1 MSIMDTRPAVAVLAS
16 LIGGLLVVAPPAA
29 GQVVAYKEPN
39 GNVKIAKGID
49 KSTQNAETIVD
60 TGVSDA
66 VTLGRIS
73 DLDDDGTLE
82 VPAIIINDN
91 NGEGDLV
98 LIEPDGSTETL
109 KKGVDDSGERAALG
123 VGDGPGHDNLSA
135 TLDGEPEII
144 HRSTAVGSGVPA
156 YFPLS
161 GNGNLIVD
169 DDTQGI
175 FGFGDYNDD
184 GAKNTAYLQDAGVG
198 VINNIYYVDGG
209 SGVDTGYP
217 ANLTDVTIEGIG
229 PLADFDFDGVPR
241 AAVTADTPTGL
252 ELALVDDNGNPTTI
266 SSSASPA
273 TRGLL
278 GLTGR
283 PLPIGAADVSGDYRL
298 EIIFVDENENLKAL
312 DLDGTVTS
320 ISGSGG
326 TIQANPSVGVSGDH
340 NTTELKIE
348 GTKWK
353 EGDPADPTSLGGD
366 AGWRMIGP
374 PVQNVAPVDLES
386 ISDPA
391 GSVIE
396 FDLASGDHMFF
407 KWDDS
412 QGDWV
417 AVTDSTSP
425 ESFRSGHGYL
435 LFLFD
440 DEGTPD
446 ADPLDPTL
454 PIEAR
459 RGDAIV
465 PTSDVT
471 VSDLDNSTAPIFHL
485 LANPYNQPINL
496 LNGLHGGPDDDG
508 LNPDGNSSNFSTQI
522 QIWNGGDS
530 RGEHRATAGRYVTF
544 DLTTNKG
551 KMIDGS
557 TAGNSDGNVV
567 SAWQAFFVEKTGTGA
582 QDITFDSA
590 DQTSGE
596 RDIVGD
602 GKSRAPGREPARIGF
617 KLTVE
622 NSDGTQVARDEAAS
636 LYFHPEATPGAD
648 GFDGSKLTPL
658 THPYATIGPVGP
670 TAAGDTAMK
679 SQESRPMDAESPLEV
694 PFQMQTAG
702 SIEGT
707 ARLRATQWHKVPS
720 DWSLT
725 LIDTKGTADPDD
737 DVETALTRSDASGY
751 TFEIDAPE
759 KRAITG
765 RRPTRLGGDAP
776 RTQGTSTPRPH
787 RPETLRLA
795 DAPESK
801 TLSPAD
807 SIPRFTVRVNA
818 SGDRLPVELAAFDA
832 RVEDRRARLSWQ
844 TAGETNNAGF
854 YVQHRPLPSDDETTT
869 HAEWSSL
876 GFVEGAGTT
885 DRSRRYTFETE
896 QLSPGPHA
904 FRLRQVDTDGRA
916 VHSRPLE
923 VTVSMEAPH
932 MVSGPSPNPVQGGA
946 TLDVAVRRAQDVQVA
961 LYNVLGQRVATVHRG
976 TLPGEETTSLRLD
989 ASSLSSGVYFVRVD
1003 GEDFTTTKQVTVV
1016 R

>member
-1 MSIMDTRPAVAVLAS
+1 MDTRLAVAVLAS
-16 LIGGLLVVAPPAA
+16 LIGGLLVVPPPAT
-29 GQVVAYKEPN
+29 GQAIAYEDPSTN
-39 GNVKIAKGID
+39 TVKIARGID
-49 KSTQNAETIVD
+49 KSTQKADSIDN
-60 TGVSDA
+60 TGVSNA
-66 VTLGRIS
+66 ITLGRIS

-82 VPAIIINDN
+82 VPAILA
-91 NGEGDLV
+91 NGNLV
-98 LIEPDGSTETL
+98 LIDPS
-109 KKGVDDSGERAALG
+109 GVDKVLTSSAAAGSRAALG
-123 VGDGPGHDNLSA
+123 VGDGIGP
-135 TLDGEPEII
+135 DGEPEII
-144 HRSTAVGSGVPA
+144 YRDVRVTNDNGYPF
-156 YFPLS
+156 YDPLS
-161 GNGNLIVD
+161 GNNKQIED
-169 DDTQGI
+169 DSTDGI

-184 GAKNTAYLQDAGVG
+184 EDKDVAYLKATVLN
-198 VINNIYYVDGG
+198 VTNNIFYVDDGD
-209 SGVDTGYP
+209 SIDTGYP
-217 ANLTDVTIEGIG
+217 GSITTTVEGIG

-241 AAVTADTPTGL
+241 AAVITETTGAPTTV
-252 ELALVDDNGNPTTI
+252 ELALVDASGTAETF
-266 SSSASPA
+266 SASPA
-273 TRGLL
+273 TPSS
-278 GLTGR
+278 GR
-283 PLPIGAADVSGDYRL
+283 PLPIGAADVYGDYKL
-298 EIIFVDENENLKAL
+298 EIIFVDDSNDLKAL
-312 DLDGTVTS
+312 ALDGTVND
-320 ISGSGG
+320 ING
-326 TIQANPSVGVSGDH
+326 IQADPSVGVSGDH
-340 NTTELKIE
+340 NTTELKIGGE
-348 GTKWK
+348 AGN
-353 EGDPADPTSLGGD
+353 EGDPNDPGSLGGD

-374 PVQNVAPVDLES
+374 PVRKVAPVDLES

-396 FDLASGDHMFF
+396 FNLQTDDDMFYR
-407 KWDDS
+407 WDDTKS
-412 QGDWV
+412 GGGGWA
-417 AVTDSTSP
+417 AVTDP
-425 ESFRSGHGYL
+425 DASFENGRGYL

-440 DEGTPD
+440 DEGTD
-446 ADPLDPTL
+446 HADPLDPTL
-454 PIEAR
+454 PIQAR

-465 PTSDVT
+465 PTSNVA
-471 VSDLDNSTAPIFHL
+471 VSNLNTGADFHL
-485 LANPYNQPINL
+485 LANPYNQPFNL
-496 LNGLHGGPDDDG
+496 TSLQDEQGDG
-508 LNPDGNSSNFSTQI
+508 LESSDEFSLTV

-530 RGEHRATAGRYVTF
+530 RGESNATKGTYVPFNVGGT
-544 DLTTNKG
+544 DDT
-551 KMIDGS
+551 D
-557 TAGNSDGNVV
+557 DVV
-567 SAWQAFFVEKTGTGA
+567 SAWQAFFVSRTSNSDDTRL
-582 QDITFDSA
+582 TFKKGGR
-590 DQTSGE
+590 TSGDRE
-596 RDIVGD
+596 IVGSESTASSS
-602 GKSRAPGREPARIGF
+602 KIARLGF
-617 KLTVE
+617 ELTVE
-622 NSDGTQVARDEAAS
+622 ASDGTQVARDEAAS
-636 LYFHPEATPGAD
+636 LYFHPEATAGAD
-648 GFDGSKLTPL
+648 GFDAPKLTPL

-670 TAAGDTAMK
+670 TAAGDTAIK
-679 SQESRPMDAESPLEV
+679 AQESRPMDAESPLEV

-707 ARLRATQWHKVPS
+707 ARLRATQWYEVPS

-765 RRPTRLGGDAP
+765 RHPTRLGGDAS

-787 RPETLRLA
+787 RPEALRLA

-807 SIPRFTVRVNA
+807 SIPRFTVRVSA

-869 HAEWSSL
+869 PAEWSSL

-885 DRSRRYTFETE
+885 DQSRRYTFETE

-916 VHSRPLE
+916 VHSQPLE
-923 VTVSMEAPH
+923 VTVSMEAPYA
-932 MVSGPSPNPVQGGA
+932 VSGPSPNPVQGGA

-1003 GEDFTTTKQVTVV
+1003 GEDFATTKQVTVV

>member
-1 MSIMDTRPAVAVLAS
+1 MSIMDTRLAVAVLAS

-29 GQVVAYKEPN
+29 GQVVAYEDPSTN
-39 GNVKIAKGID
+39 TVKIAKGID

-82 VPAIIINDN
+82 VPAINDN
-91 NGEGDLV
+91 GDLV
-98 LIEPDGSTETL
+98 LIEPNGSADTL
-109 KKGVDDSGERAALG
+109 TSSAAAGSRAALG
-123 VGDGPGHDNLSA
+123 VGDGPADASTN
-135 TLDGEPEII
+135 GEPEII
-144 HRSTAVGSGVPA
+144 YRGTSPGNGEPFYFSLSGSG
-156 YFPLS
+156 
-161 GNGNLIVD
+161 NRIVQD
-169 DDTQGI
+169 STEGI

-184 GAKNTAYLQDAGVG
+184 GAKNVAYLDADPAD
-198 VINNIYYVDGG
+198 ITNNIFYVDGG
-209 SGVDTGYP
+209 NPEDTGYP
-217 ANLTDVTIEGIG
+217 GVGGTVEGIG

-241 AAVTADTPTGL
+241 AAVITESATGV
-252 ELALVDDNGNPTTI
+252 ELALVDTSGTATTI

-273 TRGLL
+273 TL
-278 GLTGR
+278 GLVGVVDGR
-283 PLPIGAADVSGDYRL
+283 PLPIGAADVSGDYEL
-298 EIIFVDENENLKAL
+298 EIIFVDGSDNLKAI
-312 DLDGTVTS
+312 DLGGNVTK
-320 ISGSGG
+320 ISGPNG

-353 EGDPADPTSLGGD
+353 EGDPADPTSLGAD

-374 PVQNVAPVDLES
+374 PVQNVAPDDLES
-386 ISDPA
+386 IIDPA

-396 FDLASGDHMFF
+396 FDLESGDHMFF
-407 KWDDS
+407 EWNDS
-412 QGDWV
+412 QGGWNP
-417 AVTDSTSP
+417 VTPSNASSSS
-425 ESFRSGHGYL
+425 SFENGHGYL

-440 DEGTPD
+440 DEGTSD

-454 PIEAR
+454 PIHAR
-459 RGDAIV
+459 RGNAIV
-465 PTSDVT
+465 PTDDVE
-471 VSDLDNSTAPIFHL
+471 VSELNTDADFHL
-485 LANPYNQPINL
+485 LANPYNQ
-496 LNGLHGGPDDDG
+496 
-508 LNPDGNSSNFSTQI
+508 
-522 QIWNGGDS
+522 
-530 RGEHRATAGRYVTF
+530 AF
-544 DLTTNKG
+544 DLTSLEDESNNGLGSNGFKS
-551 KMIDGS
+551 MVQIWDGGPS
-557 TAGNSDGNVV
+557 NAEGQAQTPGSYVSRNAGNSNVV
-567 SAWQAFFVEKTGTGA
+567 SAWQAFFVERGSSDEKKL
-582 QDITFDSA
+582 TFREEGRDPN
-590 DQTSGE
+590 GE
-596 RDIVGD
+596 RNIVGSR
-602 GKSRAPGREPARIGF
+602 KSQAPGREPARIGF

-636 LYFHPEATPGAD
+636 LYFHPDATPEAD
-648 GFDGSKLTPL
+648 GFDASKLTPL
-658 THPYATIGPVGP
+658 TYPYATIGPVGP
-670 TAAGDTAMK
+670 TAAGDTAIK
-679 SQESRPMDAESPLEV
+679 AQESRPMDAESPLEV

-759 KRAITG
+759 KRVITG
-765 RRPTRLGGDAP
+765 RHPTRLGGDAS

-787 RPETLRLA
+787 RPEALRLA

-807 SIPRFTVRVNA
+807 SIPRFTVRVSA

-832 RVEDRRARLSWQ
+832 RVEDRRAHLSWQ

-869 HAEWSSL
+869 PTEWSSL

-916 VHSRPLE
+916 VHSQPLE

>member
-1 MSIMDTRPAVAVLAS
+1 MSIMDTRLAVAVLAS

-29 GQVVAYKEPN
+29 GQAIAYEDAN
-39 GNVKIAKGID
+39 DGTVKIARGID
-49 KSTQNAETIVD
+49 KSTQNAKTIVD
-60 TGVSDA
+60 TGVPNA

-82 VPAIIINDN
+82 VPAIRETK
-91 NGEGDLV
+91 GYLV
-98 LIEPDGSTETL
+98 LIEPGGSTKTL
-109 KKGVDDSGERAALG
+109 ASSGAGGSRAALG
-123 VGDGPGHDNLSA
+123 VGDGPADAN
-135 TLDGEPEII
+135 LDGEPEII
-144 HRSTAVGSGVPA
+144 YRNADNGYPFYS
-156 YFPLS
+156 PLEVL
-161 GNGNLIVD
+161 GNGRIVED
-169 DDTQGI
+169 STGGI

-184 GAKNTAYLQDAGVG
+184 GDKDVAYLDAAALD
-198 VINNIYYVDGG
+198 IANNIFYVDDGD
-209 SGVDTGYP
+209 SVDTGYP
-217 ANLTDVTIEGIG
+217 GDLQATTTVEGIG

-241 AAVTADTPTGL
+241 AAVITETITAVDTTV
-252 ELALVDDNGNPTTI
+252 ELALVDDDGNATTI

-273 TRGLL
+273 TPSS
-278 GLTGR
+278 GR
-283 PLPIGAADVSGDYRL
+283 PFPIGAADVSGDYKL
-298 EIIFVDENENLKAL
+298 EIIFVDGSDNLKAI
-312 DLDGTVTS
+312 DLDGIVTN
-320 ISGSGG
+320 IRGSNGNP
-326 TIQANPSVGVSGDH
+326 IEADPSVGVSGDH
-340 NTTELKIE
+340 NTTELKIG
-348 GTKWK
+348 GTKEN
-353 EGDPADPTSLGGD
+353 EGEPNDPTSLGGD

-374 PVQNVAPVDLES
+374 PVQDVAPVDLES
-386 ISDPA
+386 ISDSA

-396 FDLASGDHMFF
+396 FNLETGDNMFF
-407 KWDDS
+407 KWDDTKS
-412 QGDWV
+412 GGGDWV
-417 AVTDSTSP
+417 AVTDTDSTKSS
-425 ESFRSGHGYL
+425 SFQNGRGYL

-440 DEGTPD
+440 DKGTPN

-454 PIEAR
+454 PIQAR

-465 PTSDVT
+465 PTGDVT
-471 VSDLDNSTAPIFHL
+471 VSDLDNSTTPIFHL

-508 LNPDGNSSNFSTQI
+508 LNPDGNASNFSTQI
-522 QIWNGGDS
+522 QIWDGGDS
-530 RGEHRATAGRYVTF
+530 SGEDQATEGSYVTF
-544 DLTTNKG
+544 DLTTNDG
-551 KMIDGS
+551 TMIDGS
-557 TAGNSDGNVV
+557 TAGDSDGNVV

-582 QDITFDSA
+582 QAITFDSA

-636 LYFHPEATPGAD
+636 LYFHPDATPEAD

-759 KRAITG
+759 KRVITG
-765 RRPTRLGGDAP
+765 RRPTRLGGNAS

-787 RPETLRLA
+787 RPEALRLA

-844 TAGETNNAGF
+844 TVGETNNAGF

-869 HAEWSSL
+869 PAEWSSL

-916 VHSRPLE
+916 VHSQPLE
-923 VTVSMEAPH
+923 VTVSMEAPYA
-932 MVSGPSPNPVQGGA
+932 VSGPSPNPVQGGT

>member
-1 MSIMDTRPAVAVLAS
+1 MSVMDTRLAVAVLAS

-29 GQVVAYKEPN
+29 GQAIAYKEPN
-39 GNVKIAKGID
+39 GGNVKIARGID
-49 KSTQNAETIVD
+49 GGTAGEIVD
-60 TGVSDA
+60 AGAANA

-82 VPAIIINDN
+82 VPAILG
-91 NGEGDLV
+91 NGNLV
-98 LIEPDGSTETL
+98 LIGSDGSTEDVRSSAAA
-109 KKGVDDSGERAALG
+109 GSRAALG
-123 VGDGPGHDNLSA
+123 VGDGPADA
-135 TLDGEPEII
+135 ILDGEPEII
-144 HRSTAVGSGVPA
+144 YRDERVSDGDPA
-156 YFPLS
+156 YVPLS
-161 GNGNLIVD
+161 GNGNVIVD
-169 DDTQGI
+169 DNTEGI

-184 GAKNTAYLQDAGVG
+184 EDKDVAYLNDATAAGDPATN
-198 VINNIYYVDGG
+198 NNIFYVDDGNR
-209 SGVDTGYP
+209 VDTGYP
-217 ANLTDVTIEGIG
+217 GDLDIATTVEGIG

-241 AAVTADTPTGL
+241 AAVITEETVSGAV
-252 ELALVDDNGNPTTI
+252 ELALVDASGTAETF
-266 SSSASPA
+266 SASPA
-273 TRGLL
+273 TPDG
-278 GLTGR
+278 GR
-283 PLPIGAADVSGDYRL
+283 PLPIGAADVVGDYKL
-298 EIIFVDENENLKAL
+298 EIIFVDDSNNLKAL
-312 DLDGTVTS
+312 ALDNNGTVTDITES
-320 ISGSGG
+320 DG
-326 TIQANPSVGVSGDH
+326 TTPIKADPSVGVSGDH
-340 NTTELKIE
+340 NTMELKIE
-348 GTKWK
+348 GEAGN
-353 EGDPADPTSLGGD
+353 EGDPNDPASLGGD

-374 PVQNVAPVDLES
+374 PVQSVAPADLKS

-396 FDLASGDHMFF
+396 FDLVSGDHMFF
-407 KWDDS
+407 EWDDS
-412 QGDWV
+412 QGEWG
-417 AVTDSTSP
+417 AVTGDDTTKSK
-425 ESFRSGHGYL
+425 SFQNGRGYL

-440 DEGTPD
+440 DEGTPN

-465 PTSDVT
+465 PTDNVT
-471 VSDLDNSTAPIFHL
+471 VSNLSTSADFHL

-496 LNGLHGGPDDDG
+496 LNGLHDGEDDTGPNFNDT
-508 LNPDGNSSNFSTQI
+508 SSDFSTQI
-522 QIWNGGDS
+522 QIWDGGDS
-530 RGEHRATAGRYVTF
+530 RGESNATEGSYVTF
-544 DLTTNKG
+544 DLTTNG
-551 KMIDGS
+551 GTMIDGS
-557 TAGNSDGNVV
+557 TAGGSDGNVA
-567 SAWQAFFVEKTGTGA
+567 SAWQAFFVERTGTSA
-582 QDITFDSA
+582 TQITFDST

-602 GKSRAPGREPARIGF
+602 EKSRAPGREPARIGF

-707 ARLRATQWHKVPS
+707 ARLRATQWYEVPS

-737 DVETALTRSDASGY
+737 DVETALTRSGASGY
-751 TFEIDAPE
+751 TFEIDAQE
-759 KRAITG
+759 KRAILG
-765 RRPTRLGGDAP
+765 RHPTRLGGDAP
-776 RTQGTSTPRPH
+776 RTQGTSPPRPH
-787 RPETLRLA
+787 RPEALRLA

-807 SIPRFTVRVNA
+807 SIPRFTVRVSA

-869 HAEWSSL
+869 PAEWSSL
-876 GFVEGAGTT
+876 GFVESRAPDGTT
-885 DRSRRYTFETE
+885 QEPQRYRYETGALE
-896 QLSPGPHA
+896 VGRHV
-904 FRLRQVDTDGRA
+904 FRLRQVDTDGSETLSDTTA
-916 VHSRPLE
+916 VE
-923 VTVSMEAPH
+923 VGLKSAAKVEVA
-932 MVSGPSPNPVQGGA
+932 PNPVRSEA
-946 TLDVAVRRAQDVQVA
+946 TSTLRVRSEQTVRIG
-961 LYNVLGQRVATVHRG
+961 LYDVLGRKVRTVHEGRLSPRR
-976 TLPGEETTSLRLD
+976 THTFSLEADELPSGLYFLHVQGERFETTKR
-989 ASSLSSGVYFVRVD
+989 
-1003 GEDFTTTKQVTVV
+1003 VTVV
-1016 R
+1016 Q